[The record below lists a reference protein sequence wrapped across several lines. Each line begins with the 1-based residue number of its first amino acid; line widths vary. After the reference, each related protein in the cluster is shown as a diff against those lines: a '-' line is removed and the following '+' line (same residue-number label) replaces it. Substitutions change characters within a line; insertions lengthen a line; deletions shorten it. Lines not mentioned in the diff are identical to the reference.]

1 MKKIIIAQVIALLAT
16 FNFAESQ
23 KDDKVKF
30 PSDSAAGTTPKTR
43 AVIARK
49 EGNKNIKR
57 IKSKL
62 ILKIPRDYKVSRG
75 VWA

>member
-16 FNFAESQ
+16 FNLTESQ
-23 KDDKVKF
+23 KDDKIKF
-30 PSDSAAGTTPKTR
+30 PTDTGVGTIPKTR

>member
-1 MKKIIIAQVIALLAT
+1 MKKIIIAQIIALLAT

-23 KDDKVKF
+23 RDDKIKF
-30 PSDSAAGTTPKTR
+30 PTDTVAGTIPKTR

-49 EGNKNIKR
+49 EGNKNLKR